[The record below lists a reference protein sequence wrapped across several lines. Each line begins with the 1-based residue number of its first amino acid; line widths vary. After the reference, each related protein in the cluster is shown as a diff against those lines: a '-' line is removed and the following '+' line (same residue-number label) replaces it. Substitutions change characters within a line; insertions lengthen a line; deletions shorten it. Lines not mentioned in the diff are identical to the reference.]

1 MKSILLISW
10 KEIKQRV
17 LNRSFVLS
25 LILGPVFVLTCV
37 YLLVKAADEGKKNVH
52 VLIADPGDILQGVI
66 SSKEDPNVRYSF
78 VSDYLEIEEFSKGIP
93 YQDFDALLEVNE
105 KVLNNK
111 KVFIF
116 YREYLSNPV
125 QHSIRF
131 TFERRVEEVLIEEF
145 SDLTV
150 DDFRQLKQPLN
161 LDFRSITNPTNSNEG
176 EAGWVGYFF
185 GAVIIL
191 FTLFYGMSILRG
203 VAREKANRVVEVM
216 VSIVSPTQ
224 LMMGKI
230 IGVGAA
236 AILQLVFS
244 FFLIFCGLYLFQ
256 EFLFSDFFL
265 NQSLWGAQVSEGA
278 NELLQNEFQRVRN
291 NEVIHLLYDRIN
303 LTLMLPFFFLFFLIS
318 YVFYGAFFS
327 LIGAAM
333 GSEGDGQV
341 LILPLVL
348 VLLFSLFAGYFMVL
362 NPTSQF
368 SSLCQFIP
376 FIAPMAVMV
385 KLSMGYAIGEGYL
398 LWISFL
404 ILLLS
409 SLLILWIAEKV
420 FKSSLL
426 SFGHRLSLKS
436 LFRWRTR
443 T

>member
-216 VSIVSPTQ
+216 VSIISPTQ

-409 SLLILWIAEKV
+409 SLLILWIAGKV

>member
-1 MKSILLISW
+1 MNSILLISW

-17 LNRSFVLS
+17 LNRSFTLS
-25 LILGPVFVLTCV
+25 LILGPIFILTCF

-66 SSKEDPNVRYSF
+66 SSKEDPNLRYSF
-78 VSDYLEIEEFSKGIP
+78 VSDYLEIDEFSKGKP
-93 YQDFDALLEVNE
+93 YQKFDALLEVNE

-116 YREYLSNPV
+116 YRDYLSNRV
-125 QHSIRF
+125 QNSIRF
-131 TFERRVEEVLIEEF
+131 TFERRIEEVLIEEF

-161 LDFRSITNPTNSNEG
+161 LDFRSITNPTNSNDG

-185 GAVIIL
+185 GSVIIL

-236 AILQLVFS
+236 ALLQLVVS
-244 FFLIFCGLYLFQ
+244 LVLIVCGLYLFQ
-256 EFLFSDFFL
+256 EFLFPDFFL
-265 NQSLWGAQVSEGA
+265 NQSLSGVQVSDGA

-303 LTLMLPFFFLFFLIS
+303 FALMLPFFFLFFLVAYI
-318 YVFYGAFFS
+318 FYGAFFS

-348 VLLFSLFAGYFMVL
+348 LLLFSLFAGYFMVL
-362 NPTSQF
+362 NPSSQF
-368 SSLCQFIP
+368 SSICQYIP
-376 FIAPMAVMV
+376 FTAPMAVMV
-385 KLSMGYAIGEGYL
+385 KLSMGYALGEGYL

-409 SLLILWIAEKV
+409 AFVILAIAGKV
-420 FKSSLL
+420 FQSSLL

-443 T
+443 V

>member
-1 MKSILLISW
+1 MRSILLISW
-10 KEIKQRV
+10 KEIRQRV
-17 LNRSFVLS
+17 FNRSFLLS
-25 LILGPVFVLTCV
+25 LLLGPLFILTCV
-37 YLLVKAADEGKKNVH
+37 YFLVKAADEGKKNVH

-66 SSKEDPNVRYSF
+66 SSKEDPNIRYSF
-78 VSDYLEIEEFSKGIP
+78 FSDYLEIEEFSKGKS
-93 YQDFDALLEVNE
+93 YKEFDVLLEVNE

-116 YREYLSNPV
+116 YRDYLSNPV
-125 QHSIRF
+125 QNSIRF

-150 DDFRQLKQPLN
+150 DAFRQLKQPLN
-161 LDFRSITNPTNSNEG
+161 LDFRSVTNPTNSNDG

-185 GAVIIL
+185 GSVIIL

-236 AILQLVFS
+236 ALLQLVVS
-244 FFLIFCGLYLFQ
+244 LLLIVFGLYLFQ

-265 NQSLWGAQVSEGA
+265 NQSLSGIQVSEGA
-278 NELLQNEFQRVRN
+278 NELLQYEFQRVRN
-291 NEVIHLLYDRIN
+291 NQVIHLLYDRIN
-303 LTLMLPFFFLFFLIS
+303 LALMFPFFFLFFLIS

-348 VLLFSLFAGYFMVL
+348 LLLFSLFAGYFMVL
-362 NPTSQF
+362 NPASQF
-368 SSLCQFIP
+368 SSLCQYIP
-376 FIAPMAVMV
+376 FTAPMAAMV

-409 SLLILWIAEKV
+409 SCLILWIAGKV

-436 LFRWRTR
+436 LFRWRIR

>member
-10 KEIKQRV
+10 KEIRQRV

-25 LILGPVFVLTCV
+25 LILGPIFILTCV

-66 SSKEDPNVRYSF
+66 SSKEDPNVQYSF
-78 VSDYLEIEEFSKGIP
+78 VSDYLEIDEFSMGKP
-93 YQDFDALLEVNE
+93 YQNYDALLEVNE

-116 YREYLSNPV
+116 YRDYLSNRV
-125 QHSIRF
+125 QNSIRF
-131 TFERRVEEVLIEEF
+131 TFERRIEEVLIEEF

-150 DDFRQLKQPLN
+150 DAFRQLKQPLN
-161 LDFRSITNPTNSNEG
+161 LDFRSIMNPTNSSEG

-185 GAVIIL
+185 GSIIIL

-216 VSIVSPTQ
+216 VSIVSPPQ

-236 AILQLVFS
+236 ALLQLVVS
-244 FFLIFCGLYLFQ
+244 LVLILCGLYFFQ

-265 NQSLWGAQVSEGA
+265 NQSLSGAQVSEGA

-318 YVFYGAFFS
+318 YFFYGAFFS

-348 VLLFSLFAGYFMVL
+348 LLLFSLFAGYFMVL
-362 NPTSQF
+362 NPSSDF
-368 SSLCQFIP
+368 SSICQYIP
-376 FIAPMAVMV
+376 FTAPMAVMV
-385 KLSMGYAIGEGYL
+385 KLSMGYAMGEGYL

-409 SLLILWIAEKV
+409 TFLILWIAGKV

-436 LFRWRTR
+436 LFRWRNR

>member
-1 MKSILLISW
+1 MRSILLISW
-10 KEIKQRV
+10 KEIRQRV
-17 LNRSFVLS
+17 FNRSFVLS
-25 LILGPVFVLTCV
+25 LILGPVFILTCV
-37 YLLVKAADEGKKNVH
+37 YILVKAADEGKKNVH

-66 SSKEDPNVRYSF
+66 SSKEDPNVQYSF
-78 VSDYLEIEEFSKGIP
+78 VSDYLEIDEFAQGKP

-116 YREYLSNPV
+116 YRDYLSDPV
-125 QHSIRF
+125 QNSIRF

-150 DDFRQLKQPLN
+150 DAFRQLKQPLN
-161 LDFRSITNPTNSNEG
+161 LDFRSIMNPTNSNEG

-185 GAVIIL
+185 GSIIIL

-216 VSIVSPTQ
+216 VSIVSPPQ

-236 AILQLVFS
+236 ALLQLVLS
-244 FFLIFCGLYLFQ
+244 LVLILSGLYLFQ

-265 NQSLWGAQVSEGA
+265 NHSLSGVQVSEGA
-278 NELLQNEFQRVRN
+278 NELLQHEFQRVRN

-348 VLLFSLFAGYFMVL
+348 LVLFSLFAGYFMVL
-362 NPTSQF
+362 NPASQF
-368 SSLCQFIP
+368 SSLCQYIP
-376 FIAPMAVMV
+376 FTAPMAVMV

-409 SLLILWIAEKV
+409 SFLILWIAGKV

>member
-1 MKSILLISW
+1 MNSILLISW

-17 LNRSFVLS
+17 FKRSYTLVLV
-25 LILGPVFVLTCV
+25 LGPIFILTCF

-52 VLIADPGDILQGVI
+52 VLIADPGDILRGVI
-66 SSKEDPNVRYSF
+66 SSKEDPNLRYSF
-78 VSDYLEIEEFSKGIP
+78 VSDYLEIDEFSKGKP
-93 YQDFDALLEVNE
+93 YQEFDALLEVNE

-116 YREYLSNPV
+116 YRDYLSNRI
-125 QHSIRF
+125 QNSIRF
-131 TFERRVEEVLIEEF
+131 TFERRIEEVLIDEF

-161 LDFRSITNPTNSNEG
+161 LDFRSTTNPTNSNDG

-185 GAVIIL
+185 GSIIIL

-236 AILQLVFS
+236 ALLQLVVS
-244 FFLIFCGLYLFQ
+244 LVLIVCGLYLFQ

-265 NQSLWGAQVSEGA
+265 NQSLSGVQVSEGA
-278 NELLQNEFQRVRN
+278 TELLQNEFQRVRN
-291 NEVIHLLYDRIN
+291 NDVIHLLYDRIN
-303 LTLMLPFFFLFFLIS
+303 LALMLPFFFLFFLVAYI
-318 YVFYGAFFS
+318 FYGAFFS

-348 VLLFSLFAGYFMVL
+348 LLLFSLFAGYFMVL
-362 NPTSQF
+362 NPSSQF
-368 SSLCQFIP
+368 SSICQYIP
-376 FIAPMAVMV
+376 FTAPMAVMV
-385 KLSMGYAIGEGYL
+385 KLSMGYALGEGYL

-409 SLLILWIAEKV
+409 AFVILAIAGKV
-420 FKSSLL
+420 FQSSLL

-443 T
+443 V

>member
-1 MKSILLISW
+1 MKSTLLISW
-10 KEIKQRV
+10 KEIRQRIV
-17 LNRSFVLS
+17 SRSFLLS
-25 LILGPVFVLTCV
+25 LILGPIFILTCF

-78 VSDYLEIEEFSKGIP
+78 VSDYLEIKEFSKGKP
-93 YQDFDALLEVNE
+93 YQEFDALLEVNE

-116 YREYLSNPV
+116 YRDYLSNRV
-125 QHSIRF
+125 QNSIRF
-131 TFERRVEEVLIEEF
+131 TFERRLEEVLIEEF

-150 DDFRQLKQPLN
+150 DAFRQLKQPLN
-161 LDFRSITNPTNSNEG
+161 LDFRSIRNPTNSNDG

-185 GAVIIL
+185 GSIIIV

-216 VSIVSPTQ
+216 VSIVSPRQ
-224 LMMGKI
+224 LMTAKI
-230 IGVGAA
+230 IGIGVSAL
-236 AILQLVFS
+236 LQIAVSLV
-244 FFLIFCGLYLFQ
+244 LIFLGLYLFQ
-256 EFLFSDFFL
+256 EFLFSDFFI
-265 NQSLWGAQVSEGA
+265 NQSLSGVQVSEGA
-278 NELLQNEFQRVRN
+278 NELLQIEFQRIRN

-303 LTLMLPFFFLFFLIS
+303 LRLMLPFFLLFFLIT

-348 VLLFSLFAGYFMVL
+348 ILLFSLFSGYFIVL
-362 NPTSQF
+362 NPSSQF
-368 SSLCQFIP
+368 SSICQYIP
-376 FIAPMAVMV
+376 FTAPVAVMV
-385 KLSMGYAIGEGYL
+385 KLSTGYAIGEGYL
-398 LWISFL
+398 IWISFL

-409 SLLILWIAEKV
+409 ALFMLWVAGKV

-426 SFGHRLSLKS
+426 SFGHQLSLKT
-436 LFRWRTR
+436 LIRWRTR
-443 T
+443 K

>member
-17 LNRSFVLS
+17 LNRSFILS
-25 LILGPVFVLTCV
+25 LILGPIFILTCI

-66 SSKEDPNVRYSF
+66 SSKEDPNVQYSF
-78 VSDYLEIEEFSKGIP
+78 VSDYLEIDEFSQGKP

-116 YREYLSNPV
+116 YRDYLSNRV
-125 QHSIRF
+125 QNSIRF
-131 TFERRVEEVLIEEF
+131 TFERRIEEVLIEEF

-150 DDFRQLKQPLN
+150 DAFRQLKQPLN
-161 LDFRSITNPTNSNEG
+161 LDFRSIMNPTNSSEG

-185 GAVIIL
+185 GSIIIL

-216 VSIVSPTQ
+216 VSIVSPPQ

-236 AILQLVFS
+236 ALLQLVAS
-244 FFLIFCGLYLFQ
+244 LVLILSGLYLFQ

-265 NQSLWGAQVSEGA
+265 NQSLSGVQVSEGA

-291 NEVIHLLYDRIN
+291 NEVIHLLYNRIN
-303 LTLMLPFFFLFFLIS
+303 LTLILPFFFLFFLIS

-348 VLLFSLFAGYFMVL
+348 LLLFSLFSGYFMVL
-362 NPTSQF
+362 NPSSEF
-368 SSLCQFIP
+368 SSICQYIP
-376 FIAPMAVMV
+376 FTAPMAVMV

-398 LWISFL
+398 LWMSFL

-409 SLLILWIAEKV
+409 TFLILWIAGKV

-436 LFRWRTR
+436 LFRWRNR

>member
-216 VSIVSPTQ
+216 VSIISPTQ

>member
-1 MKSILLISW
+1 MKSIFLISW

-17 LNRSFVLS
+17 MNRSFVLS
-25 LILGPVFVLTCV
+25 LILGPIFIMICI
-37 YLLVKAADEGKKNVH
+37 YFLVKAADEGKKNVH

-78 VSDYLEIEEFSKGIP
+78 VSDYLEIDEFAQGKP
-93 YQDFDALLEVNE
+93 YQKFDALLEVNE

-116 YREYLSNPV
+116 HRDYFSNRV
-125 QHSIRF
+125 QNSIRF
-131 TFERRVEEVLIEEF
+131 TIERRIEEVLIEEF

-150 DDFRQLKQPLN
+150 DAFRQLKQPLN
-161 LDFRSITNPTNSNEG
+161 LDFRSILNPTNSNEG
-176 EAGWVGYFF
+176 EARWVGYFF
-185 GAVIIL
+185 GSIIIL

-203 VAREKANRVVEVM
+203 VAREKADRVVEVM

-224 LMMGKI
+224 LMIGKI
-230 IGVGAA
+230 IGVGVAA
-236 AILQLVFS
+236 LIQLVFS
-244 FFLIFCGLYLFQ
+244 LVLILFGLYLFK
-256 EFLFSDFFL
+256 ELLFSDFFL
-265 NQSLWGAQVSEGA
+265 DHSVSGAQVSEGA
-278 NELLQNEFQRVRN
+278 NELLQHEFQRVRN

-303 LTLMLPFFFLFFLIS
+303 LTFMLPFFFLFFVIS

-348 VLLFSLFAGYFMVL
+348 LLLFSLFAGYFMVL
-362 NPTSQF
+362 NPSSQF
-368 SSLCQFIP
+368 SSLCQYIP
-376 FIAPMAVMV
+376 FTAPMAVMV
-385 KLSMGYAIGEGYL
+385 KLAMGYASGEGYL

-409 SLLILWIAEKV
+409 SFLILWIAGKV

-426 SFGHRLSLKS
+426 SFGQRLSLKS
-436 LFRWRTR
+436 LYRWRTKK
-443 T
+443 